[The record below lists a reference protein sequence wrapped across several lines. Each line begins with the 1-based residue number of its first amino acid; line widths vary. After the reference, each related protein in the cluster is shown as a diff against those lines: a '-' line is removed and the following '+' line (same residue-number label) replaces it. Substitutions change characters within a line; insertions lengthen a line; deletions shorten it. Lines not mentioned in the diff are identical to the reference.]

1 MMEEKAME
9 FLATQI
15 AKKSGDI
22 RVVFDVMKAALTKLF
37 KQINAIPDSDFS
49 EVAKFLNTLQITKT
63 LMISVF
69 DDKKGIKIKDTL
81 KNLPRQD
88 IQILDAICDLFYE
101 AGEEK

>member
-1 MMEEKAME
+1 MIKNFFLNMMEEKAME

-49 EVAKFLNTLQITKT
+49 EVAKFL
-63 LMISVF
+63 
-69 DDKKGIKIKDTL
+69 DTL
-81 KNLPRQD
+81 
-88 IQILDAICDLFYE
+88 
-101 AGEEK
+101 